1 LFSARTFDAR
11 EALAIGFINRLLPAA
26 ELEAYAYDYLKTV
39 AANAPLS
46 VRGAKVIIEALLEDG
61 GIRQRERIRR
71 LTLEAF
77 ESEDYKEGTRA
88 FLEKRPPHFEGR

>member
-1 LFSARTFDAR
+1 M
-11 EALAIGFINRLLPAA
+11 GFINGLLPAP
-26 ELEAYAYDYLKTV
+26 ELEAYTYDYLKKV

-61 GIRQRERIRR
+61 GVREREHIRQ

-77 ESEDYKEGTRA
+77 ESADYKEGTRA
-88 FLEKRPPHFEGR
+88 FLEKRPFRFEGR